1 MTALANSYQDEI
13 KKLRDRNDFLEEEN
27 RQLRKGIETSI
38 EIVDFQIP
46 NTEFTSTECRVLAA
60 LIQGDLVTKDAVYVR
75 VYPDHYM
82 GDAPDIK
89 IIDVFVCKL
98 RRKLKPLGI
107 AISTVWGRGYRIEA
121 GDRDVLKCYA
131 VHAVTQ
137 IGVAAA

>member
-1 MTALANSYQDEI
+1 MTTVANSYQNEI

-38 EIVDFQIP
+38 EIVHFRIP
-46 NTEFTSTECRVLAA
+46 NIYLTATECRVLGA
-60 LIQGDLVTKDAVYVR
+60 LVQADFMTKDAVYQK
-75 VYPDHYM
+75 VYPDHFL
-82 GDAPDIK
+82 GETPEIK

-98 RRKLKPLGI
+98 RRKLKALGI
-107 AISTVWGRGYRIEA
+107 EIATVWGRGFRMEA
-121 GDRDVLKCYA
+121 NDRQTLKSFA